1 MFMNRI
7 LSTLLLATGL
17 LAATACSDDNKDM
30 PAPALPA
37 LPAVSGSFSGAQ
49 EVPAVTTAATGS
61 FTGTFDKTTRE
72 LRYTVTFTGLTPAAG
87 HLHLGAPG
95 AIGGVFQTFQFNN
108 AASTGFESPIV
119 ATTTLSPAQAASLLG
134 NGVYANLHTPANP
147 GGEIRANLTVK

>member
-7 LSTLLLATGL
+7 LSTLLFATGL
-17 LAATACSDDNKDM
+17 LAATACSDDDKDM
-30 PAPALPA
+30 PAPVLPV
-37 LPAVSGSFSGAQ
+37 VSGTFSGAQ

-95 AIGGVFQTFQFNN
+95 ANGGVFQTFQFNN

-134 NGVYANLHTPANP
+134 TGVYANLHTPANP